1 MKLNHITG
9 LLSELAP
16 PSLQESY
23 DNAGLIVG
31 DSNMLVTGILV
42 SLDATESVVDEAISK
57 NCNLIVAHHPI
68 VFKGLKKINGKN
80 YVERTVIKAIKND
93 IAIYAIHTNLDN
105 VLEGGVNQKIGQKL
119 GLDQTEI
126 LAKKTGTVLKLA
138 VYVPNEHLQLVQSAM
153 FNSGAGHIGDYDE
166 CSFVSEGIGSFRGGA
181 NAKPFVGEPGE
192 RHLEPETKLEVVIPK
207 HLQDKVINAML
218 EAHPYEEVAFDL
230 HPLENKSLHVGAGL
244 IGTLKQPLNPQDFL
258 AFVKNQLQATVVR
271 FTDTDKKEISRVAV
285 CGGSGSF
292 LINVA
297 KAAGADAYVTGD
309 VKYHEFFDGE
319 NELMICDVGHFES
332 EQFTIELLRDF
343 LSEKI
348 PNFAILFT
356 ETDTNPVNYF
366 Y

>member
-166 CSFVSEGIGSFRGGA
+166 CSFVSEGIGSFRGG
-181 NAKPFVGEPGE
+181 
-192 RHLEPETKLEVVIPK
+192 
-207 HLQDKVINAML
+207 
-218 EAHPYEEVAFDL
+218 
-230 HPLENKSLHVGAGL
+230 
-244 IGTLKQPLNPQDFL
+244 
-258 AFVKNQLQATVVR
+258 
-271 FTDTDKKEISRVAV
+271 
-285 CGGSGSF
+285 C
-292 LINVA
+292 
-297 KAAGADAYVTGD
+297 
-309 VKYHEFFDGE
+309 
-319 NELMICDVGHFES
+319 
-332 EQFTIELLRDF
+332 
-343 LSEKI
+343 
-348 PNFAILFT
+348 
-356 ETDTNPVNYF
+356 
-366 Y
+366 

>member
-1 MKLNHITG
+1 MKLQHIIN

-23 DNAGLIVG
+23 DNSGLIVG
-31 DSNMLVTGILV
+31 DANMSVTGILV
-42 SLDATESVVDEAISK
+42 SLDATEEVVDEAIAK
-57 NCNLIVAHHPI
+57 NCNVVVAHHPI

-93 IAIYAIHTNLDN
+93 VAIYAIHTNLDN
-105 VLEGGVNQKIGQKL
+105 VLEGGVNQKIGSKL
-119 GLDQTEI
+119 GLKDVQV
-126 LAKKTGTVLKLA
+126 LSKKSGTVVKLA
-138 VYVPNEHLQLVQSAM
+138 VYVPSTHIAEVQNAL
-153 FNSGAGHIGDYDE
+153 FDAGAGHIGDYDE
-166 CSFVSEGIGSFRGGA
+166 CSFVSNGTGSFKAGER
-181 NAKPFVGEPGE
+181 AKPFVGETGE
-192 RHLEPETKLEVVIPK
+192 RHLEPEAKLEVVVPK
-207 HLQDKVINAML
+207 HLQNKVVNAML
-218 EAHPYEEVAFDL
+218 KVHPYEEVAFDL

-244 IGTLKQPLNPQDFL
+244 IGRLEKELPPDAFLSMLRKQLNTP
-258 AFVKNQLQATVVR
+258 VVR
-271 FTDTDKKEISRVAV
+271 YTKSNKKSISTVAL

-292 LINVA
+292 LIHAA
-297 KAAGADAYVTGD
+297 KGAGADAYVTGD

-319 NELMICDVGHFES
+319 KDMMICDVGHFES